1 MRFMMFMI
9 PEVYQRPVP
18 PDFAP
23 TAAEIATMEKF
34 NMAMEEAGILRGLDG
49 LTPPSQAVR
58 ASFKGGKPVL
68 TDGPFAET
76 KEVVGGYWIIEVGS
90 REEAIGWLTR
100 IPAADGDIIELRRI
114 FGPED
119 FGPRS

>member
-23 TAAEIATMEKF
+23 TPEAIQTMEAY
-34 NMAMEEAGILRGLDG
+34 NMDLEKAGVLRGLDG

-58 ASFKGGKPVL
+58 ASFKGGKPPVL

-76 KEVVGGYWIIEVGS
+76 KEVVGGYWLIEVAS
-90 REEAIGWLTR
+90 REEAIGWLKR
-100 IPAADGDIIELRRI
+100 IPASDGDIVELRRI

-119 FGPRS
+119 FKR

>member
-23 TAAEIATMEKF
+23 SPEAIAAMGAFNMEMEK
-34 NMAMEEAGILRGLDG
+34 AGILRALDG

-58 ASFKGGKPVL
+58 ASFKGGKALV

-90 REEAIGWLTR
+90 RDEAVGWLKR
-100 IPAADGDIIELRRI
+100 IPAADGDIVELRRI

-119 FGPRS
+119 FGPQG

>member
-34 NMAMEEAGILRGLDG
+34 NHEMEAAGILRGLDG

-58 ASFKGGKPVL
+58 ASFKGGKPVV

-90 REEAIGWLTR
+90 REEAIGWLKR
-100 IPAADGDIIELRRI
+100 VPASDGDVVELRRI

-119 FGPRS
+119 FGPQS